1 MPSLITSKTITS
13 KTITRTSL
21 AALFASC
28 VAVSF
33 TASALPA
40 APLKDVLSLKEA
52 CQQIAIED
60 QLPEAEVSAFLLDC
74 VNDQLTE
81 MGYERIASLD

>member
-1 MPSLITSKTITS
+1 MQSTILRLTLA
-13 KTITRTSL
+13 TILTT
-21 AALFASC
+21 C
-28 VAVSF
+28 AVLSF
-33 TASALPA
+33 SASALPQ
-40 APLKDVLSLKEA
+40 APAKDVASLKQA

-60 QLPEAEVSAFLLDC
+60 QLPESEVSAFLLDC